1 MKIPIASSEPTEAR
15 NPTTPDGRIASAE
28 VLIASNST
36 MALVA
41 VPGFELSLSSSSIA
55 LIPNGVAA
63 LPSPSMLLEMFRIIA
78 LIAGLPTGTEGN
90 RRLSTGPT
98 IRAR

>member
-1 MKIPIASSEPTEAR
+1 MVPVGAISVI
-15 NPTTPDGRIASAE
+15 AE
-28 VLIASNST
+28 VLIARNIT

-63 LPSPSMLLEMFRIIA
+63 LPRPSMLLEMFRIIA
-78 LIAGLPTGTEGN
+78 LIAGLPTGTAGN
-90 RRLSTGPT
+90 KRWSTGPT
-98 IRAR
+98 TRAR